1 MLTLNVCVLGLV
13 VNTFVKTAFVAPFQ
27 RKLSLKESSP
37 DNVWICSMDL
47 TGLRTSYLCCRFYHC

>member
-47 TGLRTSYLCCRFYHC
+47 TGL